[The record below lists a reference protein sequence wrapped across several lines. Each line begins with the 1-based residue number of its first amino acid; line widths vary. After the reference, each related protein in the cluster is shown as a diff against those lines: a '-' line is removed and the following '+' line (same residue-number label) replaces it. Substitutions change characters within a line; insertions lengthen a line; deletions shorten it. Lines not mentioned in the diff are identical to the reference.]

1 MTFLGGL
8 LISRPMTIRDII
20 IAPDPR
26 LKAKSRPV
34 ESVDD
39 GLRALM
45 DDMMETMHEAPGI
58 GLAAIQIG
66 VAKDV
71 IVMDLAKE
79 GEAPEPL
86 YFVNPAII
94 WSSDEIQ
101 IHEEG
106 CLSLPE
112 YYEDVERP
120 AEVKVR
126 FLDYEGE
133 IRELHCKEMLA
144 VCIQHEMDHLEG
156 MLFVDHLTRL
166 KRQMILR
173 KLSKAKKQLAAESA

>member
-1 MTFLGGL
+1 MTL
-8 LISRPMTIRDII
+8 RDII

-26 LKAKSRPV
+26 LKVTSEPV
-34 ESVDD
+34 ERVDD
-39 GLRALM
+39 ALRSLM
-45 DDMMETMHEAPGI
+45 DDMLETMHEAPGI

-66 VAKDV
+66 VAKRV

-79 GEAPEPL
+79 GEAPEPG
-86 YFVNPAII
+86 YFVNPEII
-94 WSSDEIQ
+94 WESEDF
-101 IHEEG
+101 HHYEEG

-112 YYEDVERP
+112 YYEEVERP

-156 MLFVDHLTRL
+156 ILFVDHLTRL

-173 KLSKAKKQLAAESA
+173 KLSKLKKQQAAELA

>member
-1 MTFLGGL
+1 M
-8 LISRPMTIRDII
+8 SIRDII

-26 LKAKSRPV
+26 LKAVSKHVDR
-34 ESVDD
+34 VDD
-39 GLRALM
+39 DLRALM
-45 DDMMETMHEAPGI
+45 DDMVETMHDAPGI

-66 VAKDV
+66 VAKRV

-79 GEAPEPL
+79 GEEPDVR
-86 YFVNPAII
+86 YFVNPEII
-94 WSSDEIQ
+94 EESEDF
-101 IHEEG
+101 HLYEEG

-112 YYEDVERP
+112 YYEEVERP

-133 IRELHCKEMLA
+133 IRELHCTEMMA

-156 MLFVDHLTRL
+156 VLFVDHLTRL

-173 KLSKAKKQLAAESA
+173 KLSKAKKQNAAELA